1 LKRHLI
7 LSVIWALAAAIFAGL
22 MSLAPIAGRLENQ
35 YALGL
40 LYGLRP
46 PIEPAPGAVVV
57 AIDRQTLE
65 WLRDDSDAEGKAP
78 LLACLPPAVAS
89 ELAQVRG
96 PSTIPR
102 AVHGC
107 ALAELKRLGFK
118 AAIFD
123 ILFAVAG
130 SRDDDEQFAKA
141 LKDNI
146 GTAILVGFE
155 RSIVKDGVSEV
166 LVEKEI
172 EPIGLFKSSAGTSGA
187 FIVPRPGGP
196 IYGYW
201 PHLSG
206 FRETRSLPEEALRLA
221 DPPLHETLAPTL
233 GGTELRYFWLYGP
246 PGSIE
251 SISLRDLL
259 RRDVD
264 PAIKAVAPSSVA
276 FIGASDPSSTNYPD
290 SFPTFI
296 RGGSD
301 ADLSGVELAAT
312 AFLNLMHG
320 DTLRRLPP
328 LRAMLLIVAF
338 GAALG
343 FLARFNPTY
352 AIIAAIPI
360 GFVYIILAARLF
372 ERAHLFVPVATPVF
386 ILLPAA
392 FVAAIFLRY
401 RLARALIMRLAPAP
415 VARRRLGTMTD
426 ERSKAVSDEATV
438 IFFDLIGS
446 TKIAETLKPTD
457 YSVLLNSYNDTI
469 TRVFEAHGGF
479 INAYS
484 GDGVMAAFTRMD
496 AGNDHALRAC
506 QSSIRVVHEMRR
518 FNAGNADKPIPPLQL
533 RVGINSGTVAEA
545 EIGAANRFNF
555 SVVGDVVN
563 LASRLEQL
571 GKVLF
576 AGEADVILVGH
587 GTRQRVQSPD
597 LGFAECGL
605 QEIRGRDHAE
615 LVDRLLIP
623 EMDRVAGKTPSPLVI
638 SVPGTT

>member
-1 LKRHLI
+1 MRRHLVQS
-7 LSVIWALAAAIFAGL
+7 LIWALAAAFFAGL
-22 MSLAPIAGRLENQ
+22 LSLAPIVERLENQ

-40 LYGLRP
+40 LYALRP
-46 PIEPAPGAVVV
+46 AVETAPGAVVV

-65 WLRDDSDAEGKAP
+65 WLRDESDTDGKAP

-102 AVHGC
+102 AVHSC

-123 ILFAVAG
+123 VLFAVPG
-130 SRDDDEQFAKA
+130 SKDEDELLAKA
-141 LKDNI
+141 LRSSVET
-146 GTAILVGFE
+146 GILVSFE
-155 RSIVKDGVSEV
+155 RSVVKDGISEV
-166 LVEKEI
+166 LVEREI
-172 EPIGLFKSSAGTSGA
+172 EPIAPFKTSASTTGA

-196 IYGYW
+196 VYGYW
-201 PHLSG
+201 PHLAG
-206 FRETRSLPEEALRLA
+206 FPETRSLPEEALRLA
-221 DPPLHETLAPTL
+221 DPALHEKLAGTL
-233 GGTELRYFWLYGP
+233 GGTDLRYFWLYGP

-264 PAIKAVAPSSVA
+264 PGIQALAPTSVA

-320 DTLRRLPP
+320 DTLQRLPP
-328 LRAMLLIVAF
+328 LQAMLLIVVF
-338 GAALG
+338 GAGLG

-352 AIIAAIPI
+352 AIIAALPI
-360 GFVYIILAARLF
+360 GFLYILLAARLF
-372 ERAHLFVPVATPVF
+372 DKAHLFVPVATPMF

-392 FVAAIFLRY
+392 FVTGIFVRY
-401 RLARALIMRLAPAP
+401 RLARSLIMRLAPAP

-438 IFFDLIGS
+438 VFFDLIGS

-457 YSVLLNSYNDTI
+457 YSVLLNSYHDTI
-469 TRVFEAHGGF
+469 TRVVEAHGGF

-484 GDGVMAAFTRMD
+484 GDGIMAAFTRID
-496 AGNDHALRAC
+496 AGNDHARLAC
-506 QSSIRVVHEMRR
+506 QSSIKVVHEMRR
-518 FNAGNADKPIPPLQL
+518 FNAANANKSIPPLRL

-576 AGEADVILVGH
+576 ANEADIILTGDR
-587 GTRQRVQSPD
+587 TRQLAGNHD
-597 LGFAECGL
+597 LDFIECGL
-605 QEIRGRDHAE
+605 QQIRGREKAE
-615 LVDRLLIP
+615 LVYRLPI
-623 EMDRVAGKTPSPLVI
+623 G
-638 SVPGTT
+638 